1 MTQRISRPTDRPPRR
16 QVPIGPPEHHVDEL
30 SALGELMLGAAWA
43 DGDKHPVEVVAIA
56 EMLKEFVG
64 APNLPAHVIDRFDR
78 FEPNRF
84 DLDTAT
90 RRLHAETDA
99 DRLAILQ
106 LLARVTGA
114 DRVLTET
121 ELAYLKRV
129 AESLGL
135 DPDLLHV
142 EVSFL

>member
-1 MTQRISRPTDRPPRR
+1 MTQKIQRPTDRPPRR
-16 QVPIGPPEHHVDEL
+16 RVPIGTPEQHVDEL

-43 DGDKHPVEVVAIA
+43 DGDKHPVEIVAIA

-64 APNLPAHVIDRFDR
+64 APRLPDHVISRLDCFEPDRFDV
-78 FEPNRF
+78 
-84 DLDTAT
+84 TAAT
-90 RRLHAETDA
+90 RRLHAESDE

-114 DRVLTET
+114 DKVLTQT

-135 DPDLLHV
+135 DPELLHV
-142 EVSFL
+142 SVSFL